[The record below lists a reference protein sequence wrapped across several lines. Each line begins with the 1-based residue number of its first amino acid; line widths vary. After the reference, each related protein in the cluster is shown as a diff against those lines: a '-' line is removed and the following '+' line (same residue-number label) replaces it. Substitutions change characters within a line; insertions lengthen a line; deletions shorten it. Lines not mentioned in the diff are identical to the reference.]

1 MRQGLS
7 ASVLGAERKEPL
19 SRAPGPDC
27 SLFSES
33 PPGPRR
39 KLRLPLRLHPHHVHS
54 RLREIRSQTAS
65 QSQLLTPC
73 SSPCSWRAAPLPKR
87 LQPPHLALKQPLPPT
102 SARRGPLS
110 SLPGW
115 SPPAGHRRASGRAI
129 RRGLPGA
136 AHVRRASPSRA
147 PLQTN
152 FGAGGEREDPG
163 SEGPC
168 AGRRKRRLPLSAS
181 IPCSAAPRLLIDP
194 APF

>member
-1 MRQGLS
+1 M
-7 ASVLGAERKEPL
+7 LGAERKEPL

-87 LQPPHLALKQPLPPT
+87 LQPPHLTLKQPLPPT
-102 SARRGPLS
+102 SARRGPPLE
-110 SLPGW
+110 
-115 SPPAGHRRASGRAI
+115 PPRVVASGRGPAS
-129 RRGLPGA
+129 
-136 AHVRRASPSRA
+136 VRAGYPARASWSRSRVA
-147 PLQTN
+147 GQPFKGPAADKLRRRR
-152 FGAGGEREDPG
+152 GAGGPG
-163 SEGPC
+163 LRGALRGEEETPPPTLGFHPVLR
-168 AGRRKRRLPLSAS
+168 GAS
-181 IPCSAAPRLLIDP
+181 PTY
-194 APF
+194 